1 MDGRMINAVSTQY
14 RCLVLKQVVRKQ
26 IEHLFFLT
34 KGLRNVVDFTFINE
48 DVSKLLS

>member
-14 RCLVLKQVVRKQ
+14 RCLELEKLVRKQ

-34 KGLRNVVDFTFINE
+34 KGL
-48 DVSKLLS
+48 KCG